1 MTNHSCNKR
10 KTIQLNLI
18 VFCNY
23 VYISF
28 TRMISFTRF
37 QAMLIKTTFLMQDQ
51 KEGKSKAKKII
62 A

>member
-1 MTNHSCNKR
+1 MTNHNCNKR
-10 KTIQLNLI
+10 ETIQLNLI

-28 TRMISFTRF
+28 TRLISFTRF
-37 QAMLIKTTFLMQDQ
+37 QEMLIKTTFLMQDE

>member
-1 MTNHSCNKR
+1 MTNHNCNKR
-10 KTIQLNLI
+10 ETIQLNLI

-23 VYISF
+23 VY
-28 TRMISFTRF
+28 ISFTRF

-51 KEGKSKAKKII
+51 KEGKSKAKKMI